1 MSLGRHLIEL
11 RNRLYRSAL
20 AVLAGA
26 VAGWFLA
33 DYVFEAMR
41 SPLAELALTQGRLA
55 SINFDRLGGAFDL
68 KLQIAFTLGIIVSSP
83 IWLYQIF
90 AFFVPALSRTEK
102 RYTFGFFLSAVPI
115 FLAGCAA
122 GWFVLPHIVS
132 ILAGFAPA
140 ESSSLIQANDYFTFL
155 LKLVL
160 AVGVGFVLPV
170 FLVLLDFLGVLSG
183 RTILTAW
190 RTALLA
196 ILIFSAIATPA
207 ADVMSMF
214 LLAVPMAVLYLA
226 AAGVSILH
234 DRQVERRAAQLEQQA
249 TAALR
254 R

>member
-183 RTILTAW
+183 RAILTAW